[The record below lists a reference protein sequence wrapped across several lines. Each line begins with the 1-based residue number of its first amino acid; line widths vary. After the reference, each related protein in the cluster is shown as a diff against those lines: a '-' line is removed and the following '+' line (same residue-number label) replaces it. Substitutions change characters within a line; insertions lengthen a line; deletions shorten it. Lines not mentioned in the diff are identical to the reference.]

1 MEFITDE
8 IRRACVEL
16 EMRHPGARNLLITAP
31 VGGEGT
37 TTIACLY
44 ARALAEMND
53 ASVVIVDANLRSP
66 SLHEKFGIA
75 MDGGLRDWE
84 PETTGSKVHSVADC
98 KNLSVMSAG
107 GNNGRS
113 LHMLQH
119 SGRLDRLAA
128 SLKQDFSYVLWDTPS
143 LIRYPD
149 GRFLLRHVD
158 GVVVIVEEDGTPLD
172 ALSEL
177 YGVLANSETPLLGAI
192 MNRCERYT
200 LTPRPIASRT
210 QRRLPS

>member
-16 EMRHPGARNLLITAP
+16 EMRHPGARNLLLTAP

-37 TTIACLY
+37 TTVACLY

-53 ASVVIVDANLRSP
+53 ATVVIVDANLRSP
-66 SLHEKFGIA
+66 NLHEKFGIE
-75 MDGGLRDWE
+75 MDGGVRDWE
-84 PETTGSKVHSVADC
+84 AETPRSAIHSVAGC
-98 KNLSVMSAG
+98 KNLSVMPAG
-107 GNNGRS
+107 ANNGRS

-128 SLKQDFSYVLWDTPS
+128 YLKQDFSYVLWDTPS
-143 LIRYPD
+143 LIHNPD

-158 GVVVIVEEDGTPLD
+158 GVIVIVEEDGTPLD

-177 YGVLANSETPLLGAI
+177 YAVLANSETPLLGAI
-192 MNRCERYT
+192 MNHCERYT

-210 QRRLPS
+210 PRRLLS